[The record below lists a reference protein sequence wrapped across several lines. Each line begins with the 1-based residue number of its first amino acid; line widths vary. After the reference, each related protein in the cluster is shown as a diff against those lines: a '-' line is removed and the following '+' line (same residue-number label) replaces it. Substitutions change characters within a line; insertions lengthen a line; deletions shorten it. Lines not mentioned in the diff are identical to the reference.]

1 MKKLMIVLA
10 AVAMTAGFAA
20 NAANDKKCDKKCEAV
35 KCEQKACAKDQKA
48 CNELMEFQ
56 GINLTDAQKSQ
67 LKALKAERHAAAQK
81 AKEAKQEAKRAEK
94 GAKAEASRQCRQ
106 EYLEKVK
113 GILTPEQYTQFLENQ
128 LTKGKDAKHRMHKAP
143 GREMKG
149 AKAREFKGG
158 CPEQAQRAAKAE
170 K

>member
-20 NAANDKKCDKKCEAV
+20 NAANDKKCDKKCEAA
-35 KCEQKACAKDQKA
+35 KCEQKACPKERMA
-48 CNELMEFQ
+48 CTELMEFQ
-56 GINLTDAQKSQ
+56 GINLTDAQKDQ

-81 AKEAKQEAKRAEK
+81 AKEAKKAEK
-94 GAKAEASRQCRQ
+94 GAKAEARRQGRQ
-106 EYLEKVK
+106 EYLDKVK
-113 GILTPEQYTQFLENQ
+113 GTLTPEQYTQFLENQ
-128 LTKGKDAKHRMHKAP
+128 LTKSKDAKHRMHKAP

-158 CPEQAQRAAKAE
+158 RPEQAQRAAKAE

>member
-20 NAANDKKCDKKCEAV
+20 NAANDDKKCDKKCEAAQ
-35 KCEQKACAKDQKA
+35 CEQKACPKERMARA
-48 CNELMEFQ
+48 ELMEFQ
-56 GINLTDAQKSQ
+56 GIELTDAQKDQ
-67 LKALKAERHAAAQK
+67 LKALKAERRAAAQK
-81 AKEAKQEAKRAEK
+81 AKEAKKAEK
-94 GAKAEASRQCRQ
+94 GAKAEARRQGRQ

-128 LTKGKDAKHRMHKAP
+128 LTRGKDAKHRMHKAP
-143 GREMKG
+143 GREMKSG
-149 AKAREFKGG
+149 KAKQIKGG
-158 CPEQAQRAAKAE
+158 HPEHARKAQNAE